1 MTEPQQP
8 PEEQPPEDA
17 GSLVPILTALIAAYL
32 TYQAGQGAVKGS
44 WRTAAATLGLTEL
57 AGEALL
63 TVAQRALNRQRQ
75 GKGLTKKQQDEM
87 WMHVDAAAKAGA
99 DAGLQRLVTILRDV
113 GESTAAKAAAP
124 TPPKEGD
131 GKKGGSLAQTLA
143 DTGGKTGSSE
153 IADKVRPI
161 AEDLAGTIANAAQ
174 NEAAEKAGLTKRWR
188 SQHDLR
194 VRASHAFLNGDA
206 VPADKAF
213 ITHTGTEI
221 RYPHDPAAPLDE
233 TINCRCGLEWYSKP
247 PS

>member
-8 PEEQPPEDA
+8 AEEQAPEDA

-32 TYQAGQGAVKGS
+32 TYQAGKGAVKGS

-63 TVAQRALNRQRQ
+63 TVAQRALDRQRK
-75 GKGLTKKQQDEM
+75 GKGLSKKQQAEM

-99 DAGLQRLVTILRDV
+99 DAGLQRLVTILRDI

-124 TPPKEGD
+124 TSGE
-131 GKKGGSLAQTLA
+131 KKGGSLAQTLA
-143 DTGGKTGSSE
+143 DTGGKTGGAE
-153 IADKVRPI
+153 IKDKVRPI
-161 AEDLAGTIANAAQ
+161 AEDLAGTIAYAAQ

-206 VPADKAF
+206 VPADKPF
-213 ITHTGTEI
+213 ITHTGIEI
-221 RYPHDPAAPLDE
+221 RYPHDPSAPLDE

-247 PS
+247 PG